1 MRRMVPAA
9 VTGLAALMLA
19 ACGGPEGVGAF
30 EEEAAP
36 RDALPAY
43 LKAAELDSASS
54 RFLAESDGFAFYAA
68 KPAAD
73 GAASAACIVIDG
85 QRDGSSWVVGCSE
98 KAPVAT
104 GIDGVQAMLVTDG
117 FDSSALRQ
125 DGWQELHPNLLVRRS

>member
-1 MRRMVPAA
+1 MKRMVLAA
-9 VTGLAALMLA
+9 VMGLAALLVA
-19 ACGGPEGVGAF
+19 ACGGPEGVAAF
-30 EEEAAP
+30 EVEAAP

-43 LKAAELDSASS
+43 LKAAELDAASS
-54 RFLAESDGFAFYAA
+54 RFLAESDGVAFYAA

-104 GIDGVQAMLVTDG
+104 GIDGVRAMLVTDG
-117 FDSSALRQ
+117 FDSSKLQQ
-125 DGWQELHPNLLVRRS
+125 DGWRELHPNLLVKR

>member
-1 MRRMVPAA
+1 MRRMVLAA
-9 VTGLAALMLA
+9 VTGLAALVLT

-30 EEEAAP
+30 AEEATP
-36 RDALPAY
+36 RDALPGY
-43 LKAAELDSASS
+43 LKAAELDPASS
-54 RFLAESDGFAFYAA
+54 RLLAESDGVAFYAA

-85 QRDGSSWVVGCSE
+85 RRDGSSWVVGCSE

-117 FDSSALRQ
+117 FDSSELQQ
-125 DGWQELHPNLLVRRS
+125 DGWRELHPNLLVKRS

>member
-1 MRRMVPAA
+1 MKRMVLAA
-9 VTGLAALMLA
+9 VMGLAALVAA

-30 EEEAAP
+30 EVEAAP

-43 LKAAELDSASS
+43 LKAAELDAASS
-54 RFLAESDGFAFYAA
+54 RFLAESDGVAFYAA

-104 GIDGVQAMLVTDG
+104 GIEGVRAMLVTDG
-117 FDSSALRQ
+117 FDSSRLQQ
-125 DGWQELHPNLLVRRS
+125 DGWRELHPNLLVKR

>member
-1 MRRMVPAA
+1 MKRMVLAA
-9 VTGLAALMLA
+9 VMGLAALLVA
-19 ACGGPEGVGAF
+19 ACGGPEGVAAF
-30 EEEAAP
+30 EVEAAP

-43 LKAAELDSASS
+43 LKAAELDAASS
-54 RFLAESDGFAFYAA
+54 RFLAESDGVAFYAA

-104 GIDGVQAMLVTDG
+104 GIDGVRAMLVTDG
-117 FDSSALRQ
+117 FDSSRLQQ
-125 DGWQELHPNLLVRRS
+125 DGWRELHPNLLVKR